1 MAPAQPMLNLG
12 DTAPPFTLR
21 TGAGQEISLP
31 DVLRAGPAIVVFI
44 RGTW

>member
-1 MAPAQPMLNLG
+1 MAAPQPVLKPG

-21 TGAGQEISLP
+21 SSAGQEISLP
-31 DVLRAGPAIVVFI
+31 DLLHAGAAIVVFI